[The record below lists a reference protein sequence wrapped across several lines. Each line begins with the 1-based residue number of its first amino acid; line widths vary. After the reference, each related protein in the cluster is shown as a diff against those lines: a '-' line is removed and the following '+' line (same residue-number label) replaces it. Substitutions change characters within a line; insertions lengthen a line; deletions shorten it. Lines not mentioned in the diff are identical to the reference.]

1 MMPVP
6 WRPSVT
12 SVTPST
18 PAAVSRAA
26 RLSRPWWDWAG
37 ARAVGSMA
45 AYALLVAGVM
55 FIGHGGFSL
64 GVFAALVV
72 YIACLRR
79 LLTP

>member
-1 MMPVP
+1 
-6 WRPSVT
+6 
-12 SVTPST
+12 
-18 PAAVSRAA
+18 
-26 RLSRPWWDWAG
+26 
-37 ARAVGSMA
+37 MA